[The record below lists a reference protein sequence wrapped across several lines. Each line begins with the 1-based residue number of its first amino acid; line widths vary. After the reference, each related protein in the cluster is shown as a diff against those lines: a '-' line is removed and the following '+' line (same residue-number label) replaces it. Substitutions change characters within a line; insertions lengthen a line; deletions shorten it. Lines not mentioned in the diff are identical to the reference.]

1 MNDKKIEIMIHA
13 TNEKYFSELIKSL
26 EAAII
31 PENFLVEVQPVTGE
45 EKYFA
50 YETARQASDAKYKI
64 YLDERA
70 IITDRNFL
78 NELLRIFRADEK
90 IGAIGTSGAI
100 ELSTH
105 GVSLTSHKRA
115 DENYFGE
122 VEMLDGFLF
131 ATQYDL
137 PWRTDY
143 SDNYF
148 GGQAQCAE
156 FKRAGYKLFIGGS
169 WIYYRGENFKLNDAS
184 RKKFL
189 EEYSAD
195 LFPLVTVII
204 PTFNRPKYF
213 REALESALAQTYRNI
228 EVVISDNSTED
239 DTEKLVQN
247 YLYDARIK
255 YFRHKDFNAND
266 NWNFARDYDNP
277 AAEYVN
283 WLMDDDLFYPTKIET
298 MIEIYRN
305 NPEISLVTS
314 ARHVIDANGRII
326 ANAVTFFENTAKM
339 TGDEAGKLLMT
350 TFKNFIGE
358 PTTVLI
364 KKKYLRGGDLCWHE
378 DERGFFNLID
388 VSTWLHILTQGDL
401 FFLNEP
407 LSCYREHPEI
417 ASGWAYTPPLMAV
430 QWAKLIK
437 SAWERKIFLKTEED
451 FRRAIIAWLE
461 FPVVRGLTM
470 PLSKK
475 YHGAE
480 VVTLEKTLV
489 AMAKSLLN
497 GYRIELPPVEYSAQ
511 DKFKTVR

>member
-169 WIYYRGENFKLNDAS
+169 L
-184 RKKFL
+184 
-189 EEYSAD
+189 
-195 LFPLVTVII
+195 
-204 PTFNRPKYF
+204 
-213 REALESALAQTYRNI
+213 RN
-228 EVVISDNSTED
+228 
-239 DTEKLVQN
+239 
-247 YLYDARIK
+247 
-255 YFRHKDFNAND
+255 
-266 NWNFARDYDNP
+266 
-277 AAEYVN
+277 
-283 WLMDDDLFYPTKIET
+283 
-298 MIEIYRN
+298 
-305 NPEISLVTS
+305 
-314 ARHVIDANGRII
+314 
-326 ANAVTFFENTAKM
+326 
-339 TGDEAGKLLMT
+339 
-350 TFKNFIGE
+350 
-358 PTTVLI
+358 
-364 KKKYLRGGDLCWHE
+364 
-378 DERGFFNLID
+378 
-388 VSTWLHILTQGDL
+388 
-401 FFLNEP
+401 
-407 LSCYREHPEI
+407 
-417 ASGWAYTPPLMAV
+417 TPP
-430 QWAKLIK
+430 I
-437 SAWERKIFLKTEED
+437 
-451 FRRAIIAWLE
+451 
-461 FPVVRGLTM
+461 
-470 PLSKK
+470 
-475 YHGAE
+475 
-480 VVTLEKTLV
+480 
-489 AMAKSLLN
+489 
-497 GYRIELPPVEYSAQ
+497 YS
-511 DKFKTVR
+511 RS